1 MKRKIIGVLLGITA
15 ATAACGSGA
24 MAMTCGFD
32 VDGKT
37 IYITEYQNPETAVG
51 STYENGD
58 EISEYG
64 ISSSDYLSEE
74 EKQRLSDWHKQEMRE
89 AVAYLEKYGVSY
101 DAEKD
106 LLLYQGKTVR
116 WLIDEQIEGTMRA
129 IQMPEGEID
138 LYTERGQDYTLT
150 GVRVAS
156 QEEYDRRTKED
167 EEERAVREKI
177 ELEVEAGTG
186 VEIEAESRGAASYT
200 EEAADAEAGSIIHT
214 FISEDIGVACEDT
227 SAISRDIS
235 VQEQNAEEV
244 AEGTCVYGNSDNSYE
259 MNKKI
264 REYEQHG
271 ILHDKNGGWTW
282 NGKQVYLLMDEDGS
296 FYQNGSKEAKDNKV
310 YLIVKRGED
319 ESIAEVKQVTVEE
332 AMAERIARDN

>member
-15 ATAACGSGA
+15 AAAACGSGA
-24 MAMTCGFD
+24 MAMTYGFD

-51 STYENGD
+51 STYESGD

-64 ISSSDYLSEE
+64 ISFTDYLSEE
-74 EKQRLSDWHKQEMRE
+74 EKQRRSDWHKQEMRE

-138 LYTERGQDYTLT
+138 LYTERAQDYTLT

-167 EEERAVREKI
+167 EE
-177 ELEVEAGTG
+177 
-186 VEIEAESRGAASYT
+186 
-200 EEAADAEAGSIIHT
+200 GSIIHT
-214 FISEDIGVACEDT
+214 FISEDVVCEDIN
-227 SAISRDIS
+227 AISRDIS
-235 VQEQNAEEV
+235 VQEQSAEEV

-271 ILHDKNGGWTW
+271 ILHDKSGGWTW

-319 ESIAEVKQVTVEE
+319 EGVAEVKQVTVEE